1 MQQTTTIAAILAVAY
16 GLFLL
21 LERLYPLRR
30 PTRPLLERL
39 PVNLAISAL
48 AIATAAV
55 LVRPVAE
62 FMLRW
67 TDGRD
72 FGLLHLAK
80 LPAAVQLILAFLLL
94 DLSFYYWHRANHR
107 FALLWRFHNVHHI
120 DPDLDVS
127 TGFRFHAG
135 EVALSTGFR
144 VVQLGLIGAP
154 AWAFAIYELIFQLA
168 TLFEHSNLRLPLP
181 LERWLNR
188 VLVTPRMHG
197 IHHSQVRWETD
208 SNYSVVLPWWDWLH
222 RTLRLNVPQSRIR
235 IGVPAY
241 SAATDNAIGR
251 ALALPLRRQRD
262 YWRLSDGAPTVRNP
276 EEIGPNAHR
285 LEG

>member
-1 MQQTTTIAAILAVAY
+1 MQRTTTTALILAAAY
-16 GLFLL
+16 GMFLV
-21 LERLYPLRR
+21 LERVFPLRR
-30 PTRPLLERL
+30 STRPLLERL
-39 PVNLAISAL
+39 RINLTISAL
-48 AIATAAV
+48 AIAAAAA
-55 LVRPVAE
+55 LVQPVAKL
-62 FMLRW
+62 MLRW
-67 TDGRD
+67 TDGQH
-72 FGLLHLAK
+72 FGLLQLMP
-80 LPAAVQLILAFLLL
+80 LPAAVQFVLAFLLL

-144 VVQLGLIGAP
+144 VVQLGLLGAP
-154 AWAFAIYELIFQLA
+154 AWAFASYELVFQLV
-168 TLFEHSNLRLPLP
+168 TLFEHSNLRLPLT
-181 LERWLNR
+181 LERRLNR

-197 IHHSQVRWETD
+197 IHHSQVRRETD

-222 RTLRLNVPQSRIR
+222 RTLRLNVPQAQIR

-241 SAATDNAIGR
+241 SATSDNAVGR

-262 YWRLSDGAPTVRNP
+262 YWRLPDGTPIARNP
-276 EEIGPNAHR
+276 EETGPDEQR
-285 LEG
+285 LNP